1 MLNFKNTI
9 IKYTFEKFTN
19 TIKNTKV
26 KQIATVSVRILL
38 CGKNQILYTTVPLLH
53 RSRRTRCNPTETQT
67 MSRGS
72 ALGLCCLG
80 RQLCS
85 HTDQGNPPLAAQAH
99 VPTTSVQGAEDWASP
114 TAQTGQNSQFLAATG
129 WSLSVWAGS
138 AMPLTPPIDL
148 LVANAAEEAGS
159 ESGVPLHK
167 DTAVLLQCGGGEGQA
182 ATIPT
187 PQITELPFHL

>member
-1 MLNFKNTI
+1 M
-9 IKYTFEKFTN
+9 
-19 TIKNTKV
+19 

-129 WSLSVWAGS
+129 WSQSVWAGS